1 MARYNNR
8 RRRPGGSRWMNLHRA
23 GICKMCGNEVSAG
36 SRAYWDA
43 ANRNITCTNME
54 CAEADGL
61 VTYRAPT
68 GPWEGPRDMRI
79 PVLAETRLGMA
90 AVPRHGEAITIRTN
104 SGAVLSVNRNGR
116 CEDAPCC
123 GCCT

>member
-1 MARYNNR
+1 MARYN

-36 SRAYWDA
+36 GRAYWDA
-43 ANRNITCTNME
+43 GNRNITCTRIE
-54 CAEADGL
+54 CAKADGL
-61 VTYRAPT
+61 TTSEWKGSPVDGRMVDVLAPT
-68 GPWEGPRDMRI
+68 RI
-79 PVLAETRLGMA
+79 GMA